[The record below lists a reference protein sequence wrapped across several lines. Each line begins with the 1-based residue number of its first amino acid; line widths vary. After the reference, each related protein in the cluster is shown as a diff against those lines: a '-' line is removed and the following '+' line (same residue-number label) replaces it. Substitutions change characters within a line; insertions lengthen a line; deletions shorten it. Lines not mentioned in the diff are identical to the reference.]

1 MECALGSIIMPAFA
15 FLRSLSEDAG
25 TRSGFALTEDDL
37 QVALGPEHAL
47 IESLQ
52 SDQALRIRSE
62 AYADAVGDV
71 LFHLG
76 AADQPGMPT
85 LGIRF
90 TGLLDRDW
98 RSLFE
103 LDELLEL
110 EAVSNHYL
118 YLRSRGEDGQADIL
132 EEVRERVHR
141 QPDGVLDA
149 LMAAMSIHLAQS
161 PFYTRE
167 TSGLIALADLFRS
180 EKLPIEQGGFF
191 EQRFID
197 FLARNPEKLTTMHWR
212 QFEGLAAEWFQ
223 RQGYDVELGPGRN
236 DEGVDLR
243 LWRRDAPPGSPPAV
257 IVQCK
262 RQKARVER
270 VVVKAL
276 YADVLHEKAE
286 SGLIVTS
293 SDLSP
298 GARKDCVARA
308 YPITA
313 ANRDEIRRWV
323 EAMRKP
329 ATGVPLV

>member
-1 MECALGSIIMPAFA
+1 MASINMPAFA
-15 FLRSLSEDAG
+15 FRRSLSEDAG

-37 QVALGPEHAL
+37 LAALGPEHEL
-47 IESLQ
+47 TESLQ
-52 SDQALRIRSE
+52 SDKALRIRSE

-85 LGIRF
+85 LGMRF
-90 TGLLDRDW
+90 MGMLDRDW

-103 LDELLEL
+103 RDELLEL
-110 EAVSNHYL
+110 EGVSNHYL
-118 YLRSRGEDGQADIL
+118 YLRSRGDDGQEEIL
-132 EEVRERVHR
+132 EEVRERVR
-141 QPDGVLDA
+141 QQPDGVLDA
-149 LMAAMSIHLAQS
+149 LMSAISIHLAQS

-180 EKLPIEQGGFF
+180 ENLPVDKGGFF

-197 FLARNPEKLTTMHWR
+197 YLARNPEKLSTMHWR

-223 RQGYDVELGPGRN
+223 RQGYDVQLGPGRN

-262 RQKARVER
+262 REKTLVER

-286 SGLIVTS
+286 SGLVVTS

-313 ANRDEIRRWV
+313 ANRDEVRRWV
-323 EAMRKP
+323 EAMRQP

>member
-1 MECALGSIIMPAFA
+1 MGSIYMPAFA
-15 FLRSLSEDAG
+15 FRRSLSEDAG

-37 QVALGPEHAL
+37 LAALGPAHDL
-47 IESLQ
+47 MESLR
-52 SDQALRIRSE
+52 SDKALRVRSE

-71 LFHLG
+71 LFYLG

-85 LGIRF
+85 LGMRF
-90 TGLLDRDW
+90 MGLLDRDW

-118 YLRSRGEDGQADIL
+118 YLRSRGEDGLDEIL
-132 EEVRERVHR
+132 KEVRERVRR

-149 LMAAMSIHLAQS
+149 LMSAMSVHLAQS

-167 TSGLIALADLFRS
+167 ASGLIALADLFRS
-180 EKLPIEQGGFF
+180 EKLPVEYGGFF

-197 FLARNPEKLTTMHWR
+197 FLARNPETLSTMHWR

-223 RQGYDVELGPGRN
+223 RQGYDVQLGPGRN

-243 LWRRDAPPGSPPAV
+243 LWRRDAPPGTPPAV

-262 RQKARVER
+262 RQKTLVER

-276 YADVLHEKAE
+276 YADVLHENAE
-286 SGLIVTS
+286 SGLVVTS

-323 EAMRKP
+323 EAMRQP
-329 ATGVPLV
+329 ATGVRLV